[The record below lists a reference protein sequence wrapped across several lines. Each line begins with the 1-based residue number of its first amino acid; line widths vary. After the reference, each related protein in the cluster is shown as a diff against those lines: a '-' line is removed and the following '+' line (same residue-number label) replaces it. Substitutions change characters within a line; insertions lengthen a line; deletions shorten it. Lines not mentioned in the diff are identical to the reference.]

1 MVSCVKDQGLLH
13 WVQLSLY
20 VCFGADAKE
29 LNRLK
34 AAGFDSVEWDIALA
48 AQNPHAVGVA
58 LKSGDQGDS
67 GESIYEQRASK
78 GSRSRRKAAKAGFGK
93 TSSSQ

>member
-1 MVSCVKDQGLLH
+1 MNVHVA
-13 WVQLSLY
+13 
-20 VCFGADAKE
+20 FGADEKE
-29 LNRLK
+29 LNKLK

-48 AQNPHAVGVA
+48 AQSPHAIGVA

-67 GESIYEQRASK
+67 GESIYEQKASK

-93 TSSSQ
+93 TC